1 MVKKFNDCLTKRFPR
16 IKSMKKTDLYL
27 IAFMI
32 IISLAIFILVFKG
45 IISFEL
51 KHAYCSDNPL
61 YWAVGRGILNGLTPY
76 SQLYE
81 NKPIGIFLLSALSFA
96 LTDDA
101 IVGNIISCISALVI
115 TVVPALTV
123 FDIIRKDDKKNR
135 VKTAVVVL
143 TVFLSGLLVAIYS
156 ETHSGG
162 FQVEEI
168 GSAFSVLFIFF
179 TIKSEKVKT
188 RKKAIILTALSSLM
202 ICFTTMMK
210 EPFLLVSVF
219 GALLF
224 VNTIKD
230 FIKRIL
236 IPCFAGGAFTVILL
250 AVFGVLGPYF
260 DIYIKRMFETRVMGD
275 ETSAFSRAVNIL
287 KLGEDMKNF
296 SYLLVFIILAF
307 LILTFVRL
315 IYKKE
320 RDWRICL
327 HILKV
332 FAAIY
337 IASFCVGLGGYYYN
351 HHYIFAVPVYC
362 ALIIYGGAALYE
374 IKLKMF
380 SENGAVILL
389 WGIAV
394 FATFLNIGNP
404 YFGDCSQKYN
414 TIKEKANYV
423 DSVLYYYN
431 EDTYQYIGFNGEG
444 VFIGL
449 TKHSPTGPVF
459 AQDADNV
466 SDSNSWFS
474 QQFTEQL
481 KEANIIIIEKGEYYS
496 LKWPL
501 RGFLDRE
508 FTENPAKKNP
518 LNPPETFNYKIL
530 YRVSKY
536 C

>member
-1 MVKKFNDCLTKRFPR
+1 MVKKFNDCLTKKFPR
-16 IKSMKKTDLYL
+16 LKTMKKTDLYL
-27 IAFMI
+27 IALMI
-32 IISLAIFILVFKG
+32 IISLAIFILVFKD
-45 IISFEL
+45 ILSFEL
-51 KHAYCSDNPL
+51 KHAYCWDNPL
-61 YWAVGRGILNGLTPY
+61 YWTVGRGILNGLTPY
-76 SQLYE
+76 AQLYE
-81 NKPIGIFLLSALSFA
+81 NKPPGIFLFAALSFA
-96 LTDDA
+96 LTNDA
-101 IVGNIISCISALVI
+101 IIGNIISCLSALVI
-115 TVVPALTV
+115 TVVPALAV
-123 FDIIRKDDKKNR
+123 LDIIKDDNEKSPVKK
-135 VKTAVVVL
+135 TVVLL

-168 GSAFSVLFIFF
+168 GAAFSILFIFF
-179 TIKSEKVKT
+179 TIKSDKVKT
-188 RKKAIILTALSSLM
+188 RKKTIILTALSSLM

-224 VNTIKD
+224 VSTVKD
-230 FIKRIL
+230 FIKRIV
-236 IPCFAGGAFTVILL
+236 IPCFAGGAITIIFL
-250 AVFGVLGPYF
+250 AVFGMLGPYF
-260 DIYIKRMFETRVMGD
+260 SIYIKRMFETRVVGD
-275 ETSAFSRAVNIL
+275 ESSAFSRAVNIL
-287 KLGEDMKNF
+287 RLGEDMKNF
-296 SYLLVFIILAF
+296 SYLLVFIVLAF

-332 FAAIY
+332 FAALY

-374 IKLKMF
+374 INLKKV

-394 FATFLNIGNP
+394 FATFLNIGNQ
-404 YFGDCSQKYN
+404 YLGDCSQKYAA
-414 TIKEKANYV
+414 IKEKAAYV
-423 DSVLYYYN
+423 DSLLYYYN
-431 EDTYQYIGFNGEG
+431 EDTYQYVGFNGDG

-449 TKHSPTGPVF
+449 TKHSPMGPVF

-474 QQFTEQL
+474 QRFAEQINN
-481 KEANIIIIEKGEYYS
+481 ANIVIVEKGEYYS

-501 RGFLDRE
+501 RGLLDRE
-508 FTENPAKKNP
+508 FTENPVKSNP
-518 LNPPETFNYKIL
+518 LNIPANFNYKVL